1 MRKENIV
8 ENFHGVQVADP
19 YRWLEQPN
27 DPDTVKFIEEQN
39 SLTREFLDGEAR
51 DMWVARLTELWN
63 YPKYSLPQQAGGLY
77 FYQKNDGLQNQAPIW
92 VRDGLAGEERVLLDP
107 NTLSQDGTVA
117 VSVYSPSRDGRYLA
131 YSLTS
136 SGSDWQTVRVM
147 DVASAQD
154 LEDVLNW
161 CRFTNL
167 AWTPDNAGFFYTRFP
182 DPATVD
188 PEDQAN
194 YSKVYYHRLG
204 TSQEQDVLV
213 YERPDAKELG
223 FSAYVSED
231 GQYLGIVAWH
241 GTDRRNGLYIRDLDG
256 EEFTCLAEPGEAAFS
271 PVGNVGT
278 ILYVQTNLDAPRGR
292 IIAMDLA
299 KPERVNWREVAAEN
313 QDVLDFAAISN
324 NQLVLVYMH
333 HAHHRVNLLSLAG
346 EPLGRLE
353 LPGIGSVVG
362 LEAKADKEELFIS
375 FTSYLVP
382 AGVYR
387 REAGELI
394 AFQVPDLP
402 MNTGQFETT
411 QVFYESKDGTQVP
424 MFITAKAG
432 LKLDGSN
439 PTLLYGYGGFNVS
452 MTPAFSPSTLA
463 WVEAGGVYAVA
474 CLRGGSEYGEEWH
487 QQGMLANKQN
497 VFDDFIAAAQWLIA
511 KGYTTSSRL
520 GIMGGS
526 NGGLL
531 VGACMVQRPELF
543 GAVVCRVPVIDM
555 LRYHKFTVGR
565 YWIPEY
571 GNAEADPEQFK
582 FMYAYSPLHNVK
594 EGVSYP
600 DTMIMTAD
608 TDDRVVPAHALKFAA
623 TLQEKRAGDN
633 PLLLRVEFKAGHGHG
648 KPTAKLIDE
657 AADIWTFLDKV
668 LGK

>member
-1 MRKENIV
+1 MRKDNII
-8 ENFHGVQVADP
+8 ENFHGIEVADP
-19 YRWLEQPN
+19 YRWLEHPN

-39 SLTREFLDGEAR
+39 AFTREFLDGEAR
-51 DMWVARLTELWN
+51 DKWVQRLTELWN
-63 YPKYSLPQQAGGLY
+63 YPKFSPPKEAGGRY
-77 FYQKNDGLQNQAPIW
+77 FYQKNDGLQNQALIYI
-92 VRDGLAGEERVLLDP
+92 REGLEGEEQVLLDP
-107 NTLSQDGTVA
+107 NTLSEDGTVA
-117 VSVYSPSRDGRYLA
+117 VSIYTPSRDGRYLA

-136 SGSDWQTVRVM
+136 SGSDWQTVRVL
-147 DVASAQD
+147 DVATGQD
-154 LEDVLNW
+154 LEDVIHW

-167 AWTPDNAGFFYTRFP
+167 AWTLDNAGFFYTRFP

-204 TSQEQDVLV
+204 TSQEADVLI

-231 GQYLGIVAWH
+231 GQFLGIIAWH
-241 GTDRRNGLYIRDLDG
+241 GTDRRNGLYIRPLEG
-256 EEFTCLAEPGEAAFS
+256 GEFTCLAEVGEAAFS

-278 ILYVQTNLDAPRGR
+278 TLYVETNLDAPRGR
-292 IIAMDLA
+292 IITMDLA
-299 KPERVNWREVAAEN
+299 KPERANWRQVVAEGE
-313 QDVLDFAAISN
+313 DVIDFSALSN
-324 NQLVLVYMH
+324 NQLLLVYMH
-333 HAHHRVNLLSLAG
+333 HAHHRVNLFSLTG
-346 EPLGRLE
+346 EPLGDLE
-353 LPGIGSVVG
+353 LPSIGSVVG
-362 LEAKADKEELFIS
+362 LEAKADQDELFIS
-375 FTSYLVP
+375 FTSYLEA

-387 REAGELI
+387 RQEGKLVEFA
-394 AFQVPDLP
+394 VPKLSVD
-402 MNTGQFETT
+402 TGQFETI
-411 QVFYESKDGTQVP
+411 QVFYQSKDGTQVP

-432 LKLDGSN
+432 LRLDGSN

-463 WVEAGGVYAVA
+463 WMEAGGVYAVA
-474 CLRGGSEYGEEWH
+474 CLRGGSEYGEDWH

-497 VFDDFIAAAQWLIA
+497 VFDDFISAAEWLITE
-511 KGYTTSSRL
+511 GYTKTSRL

-571 GNAEADPEQFK
+571 GNAETDPEQFK
-582 FMYAYSPLHNVK
+582 FMYAYSPLHSVK
-594 EGVSYP
+594 EGVRYP
-600 DTMIMTAD
+600 ATMIMTAD

-623 TLQEKRAGDN
+623 TLLEMRAGDN
-633 PLLLRVEFKAGHGHG
+633 PLVLRVEFKAGHGHG

-657 AADIWTFLDKV
+657 AGDVWTFLEKV
-668 LGK
+668 LK